1 MDREL
6 IRFLIIGFVAGWIS
20 AIMVR
25 GRFRMRGCLTRA
37 LVGITGAIAGGY
49 VFGALGVSGV
59 AAVVG
64 ATIGAVAFL
73 VLFQAL
79 RNA

>member
-6 IRFLIIGFVAGWIS
+6 IRFILVGFVAGWIS

-25 GRFRMRGCLTRA
+25 GRFRVRGCLTRA
-37 LVGITGAIAGGY
+37 LVGITGAIIGGY
-49 VFGALGVSGV
+49 LFSTLGLSGV
-59 AAVVG
+59 AAVIAAAIG
-64 ATIGAVAFL
+64 ATLLL
-73 VLFQAL
+73 VFFQAL